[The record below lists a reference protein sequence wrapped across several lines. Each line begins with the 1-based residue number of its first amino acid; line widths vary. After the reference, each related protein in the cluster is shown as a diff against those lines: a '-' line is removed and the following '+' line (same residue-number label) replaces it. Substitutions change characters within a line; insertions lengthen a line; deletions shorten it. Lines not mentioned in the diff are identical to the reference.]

1 MARAINR
8 RHAFTLVELLVVIGI
23 IAILIALLLPAL
35 KRAREQARTTA
46 CLSNLRQI
54 GIGFQMYATLTGG
67 WFANCGRGGY
77 FRLQPVASGGRN
89 CSYPERLVLHG
100 AIKQTANFTSHNA
113 VQGRGLFKC
122 PNADGAYQQGNSGP
136 DYDGYGMNRFVAPES
151 GTKIGFIKYAK
162 LRPDRILLADGYKL
176 INVGTTKA
184 YNTGAFNGGTLAVFL
199 RHGRQIRSGFNSYS
213 GACYLFPDG
222 HAEWSEEYHNTGH
235 MTPGNKWTHPLYL
248 DSRKFVFEQEEL
260 N

>member
-1 MARAINR
+1 
-8 RHAFTLVELLVVIGI
+8 
-23 IAILIALLLPAL
+23 
-35 KRAREQARTTA
+35 
-46 CLSNLRQI
+46 
-54 GIGFQMYATLTGG
+54 
-67 WFANCGRGGY
+67 
-77 FRLQPVASGGRN
+77 
-89 CSYPERLVLHG
+89 
-100 AIKQTANFTSHNA
+100 

-162 LRPDRILLADGYKL
+162 LRPDRNPARRRLQANQRRHDQGLQHRR
-176 INVGTTKA
+176 VQRRHV
-184 YNTGAFNGGTLAVFL
+184 AVFL

-235 MTPGNKWTHPLYL
+235 MTPGNKWTHPL
-248 DSRKFVFEQEEL
+248 
-260 N
+260 